1 MQPEHLC
8 KIKNICDALVAA
20 GFDTLDKQAEVL
32 GLPRSTTWTILH
44 GTHKKSGLSA
54 TLLTRMLKSLRLPPA
69 VRAKIIEYI
78 EAKAAG
84 GLGHNKLQQRRFVA
98 RLKRE
103 PNREI
108 PLGLRAATEP
118 GRSNP
123 QGGHTVCTGPH
134 FSGTSIEAP
143 ARVCP
148 GQGSRARS
156 ARARSPQSCL

>member
-1 MQPEHLC
+1 MQPEHLG

-32 GLPRSTTWTILH
+32 GLPRSTTWTILR

-78 EAKAAG
+78 DAKAAG

-103 PNREI
+103 AVPTVKF
-108 PLGLRAATEP
+108 PSATSP
-118 GRSNP
+118 ADRIRR
-123 QGGHTVCTGPH
+123 GPH
-134 FSGTSIEAP
+134 QYAP
-143 ARVCP
+143 APTFPVP
-148 GQGSRARS
+148 RS
-156 ARARSPQSCL
+156 